1 MALDVIQQAV
11 FDPDRSTVE
20 PKVKEFGIK
29 QKDLMPIEFNQYVNV
44 EATLAKAAPRLKKPD
59 KLTSADL
66 LADLKER

>member
-1 MALDVIQQAV
+1 
-11 FDPDRSTVE
+11 
-20 PKVKEFGIK
+20 
-29 QKDLMPIEFNQYVNV
+29 MPIEFNQYVNV